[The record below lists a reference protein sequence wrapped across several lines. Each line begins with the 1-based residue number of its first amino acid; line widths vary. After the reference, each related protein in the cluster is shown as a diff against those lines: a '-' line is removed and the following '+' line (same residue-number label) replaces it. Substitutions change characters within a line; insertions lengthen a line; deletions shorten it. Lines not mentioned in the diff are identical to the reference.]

1 MKKFKLVDK
10 KWLVIALIIVV
21 LVVFSVLE
29 EQKSVSTR
37 AIVLAISL
45 DLKDNEYE
53 MGIQVLKTDGQQDKQ
68 EFITYSTTGEQLTEV
83 ISKLSQDTGQ
93 TVSLCHTMVLIL
105 GQDLLTKDKDKAMR
119 FFVEHEELCNNTM
132 IVASK
137 GSPLEVLSAKLS
149 NGQGGGYYIGGM
161 LRNIVT
167 DLGVVPIIVKD
178 YIKNR
183 YRIGGSVYMPCVS
196 IEKSGETTYI
206 SAKESFVTDGH
217 NYVILSETATKGL
230 SLTLNKLK
238 SGQLAYSYDSKMG
251 QVDIVKSSSDIKA
264 QKDTATVKIKAQLN
278 DRAYVPENIDEK
290 RSVEILQKNI
300 TSYVEECFATCQE
313 QGIDVFF
320 LGQRVYAQG
329 KDFYIQSDFL
339 ENMQLKVEVDIT
351 MK

>member
-45 DLKDNEYE
+45 DLKDDEYE
-53 MGIQVLKTDGQQDKQ
+53 MGIQLLKTDGQQGKQ
-68 EFITYSTTGEQLTEV
+68 EFITYSTTGTQMTEV
-83 ISKLSQDTGQ
+83 IAKLSQDTGQ
-93 TVSLCHTMVLIL
+93 TVSLCHTMALIL
-105 GQDLLTKDKDKAMR
+105 GQDLLTKDKDKAIR
-119 FFVEHEELCNNTM
+119 FFVENEELCNNTM

-183 YRIGGSVYMPCVS
+183 YRIGGCVYMPCVS

-238 SGQLAYSYDSKMG
+238 SGQLAYSFDDKMG

-290 RSVEILQKNI
+290 RSVEVLQKNI

>member
-105 GQDLLTKDKDKAMR
+105 GQDLLTKDKDKAIR

-137 GSPLEVLSAKLS
+137 GYPLEV
-149 NGQGGGYYIGGM
+149 
-161 LRNIVT
+161 
-167 DLGVVPIIVKD
+167 

>member
-1 MKKFKLVDK
+1 MKKPRIVDK
-10 KWLVIALIIVV
+10 KWLVIAIIIVS

-29 EQKSVSTR
+29 EQKTVSTR

-45 DLKDNEYE
+45 DWKDNEYE

-68 EFITYSTTGEQLTEV
+68 EFITYSTTGTQMTEI
-83 ISKLSQDTGQ
+83 ISKLSQDTGG
-93 TVSLCHTMVLIL
+93 TVSLCHTMALIL
-105 GQDLLTKDKDKAMR
+105 GQNLLTKDNDKAIR
-119 FFVEHEELCNNTM
+119 FFVENEELCNNTM

-167 DLGVVPIIVKD
+167 DLGVIPIIVKD

-183 YRIGGSVYMPCVS
+183 YRIGGCVYMPCVS
-196 IEKSGETTYI
+196 VEKTGDTTFI
-206 SAKESFVTDGH
+206 SVKESFVTDGH
-217 NYVILSETATKGL
+217 NYAILSENATKGL

-238 SGQLAYSYDSKMG
+238 GGELSYSFDNKMG
-251 QVDIVKSSSDIKA
+251 QVEIVKTSADIKA
-264 QKDTATVKIKAQLN
+264 QKDTATVKIKAKLN

-290 RSVEILQKNI
+290 RSVEALQKNVK
-300 TSYVEECFATCQE
+300 SYVEECFKTCQE
-313 QGIDVFF
+313 QGLDIFF

-329 KDFYIQSDFL
+329 KDFYMQSDFL